1 MKKQEVYNAFLTLI
15 LSDEWETMEELEIE
29 NDLKAILMA
38 AIPHFK
44 FPRISLEYD
53 QENDDF
59 ISELTNNEVQVLAQF
74 MKLIWYGRVVDSW
87 ENLRP
92 YYTERDFSPG
102 KMLGEFRGRLSD
114 QERTARKL
122 ENVYYRS
129 VNEKPFNYGLMGGR
143 S

>member
-44 FPRISLEYD
+44 FPRVSLEYD

-59 ISELTNNEVQVLAQF
+59 INDLTNNEVQVLAQF

-92 YYTERDFSPG
+92 YYTERDF
-102 KMLGEFRGRLSD
+102 
-114 QERTARKL
+114 
-122 ENVYYRS
+122 
-129 VNEKPFNYGLMGGR
+129 
-143 S
+143 